1 MSLPARSSRNVASVR
16 PGFAAAVG
24 VTVWL
29 GGLLIALVLGMG
41 SAYFVV
47 SGVFLSSRVWA
58 RLRNRRDELLPGEIR
73 IDPPGS

>member
-1 MSLPARSSRNVASVR
+1 MAGVR
-16 PGFAAAVG
+16 PGFAVAVG

-29 GGLLIALVLGMG
+29 GGLLIALMLGMG

-47 SGVFLSSRVWA
+47 SGVFISSRVWA
-58 RLRNRRDELLPGEIR
+58 RLRARRDELIPGEIR

>member
-1 MSLPARSSRNVASVR
+1 VAGVR
-16 PGFAAAVG
+16 PGFAVAVG

-41 SAYFVV
+41 SVYVVV

-58 RLRNRRDELLPGEIR
+58 RLRTRRDQLMPGEIR

>member
-1 MSLPARSSRNVASVR
+1 
-16 PGFAAAVG
+16 

-41 SAYFVV
+41 SVYVVV

-58 RLRNRRDELLPGEIR
+58 RLRTRRDQLMPGEIR

>member
-1 MSLPARSSRNVASVR
+1 MSSPVRSSRSVAGVR
-16 PGFAAAVG
+16 PGFAVAVG

-29 GGLLIALVLGMG
+29 GGLLIALMLGMG

-47 SGVFLSSRVWA
+47 SGVFISSRVWA
-58 RLRNRRDELLPGEIR
+58 RLRARRDELIPGEIR